1 MPRVSIIVPVYNKR
15 DYIES
20 CLRSLLGQTLSD
32 IEVVCVDDGSTDG
45 SADVVASIAEMDP
58 RVRFLSQQNAGPGP
72 ARNAGMA
79 AATGDI
85 LMFVD
90 ADDELVHD
98 ACECVAT
105 TFAEKYCEVLTF
117 GYSIVPPEA
126 THPSLRRH
134 LAPRD
139 VTFEGFDPRV
149 LFDEDA
155 RPFAARTAISSD
167 FAHREGIRWEPT
179 ITLGDDQFFHFEV
192 YPRSRR
198 TTLCS
203 RQLYLYRMNLCS
215 MTHASFDSP
224 EMLFGKVMRHL
235 DCEKAIAVDWESA
248 GFMHICGART
258 LEWCIDLL
266 LRDIS
271 TLPGEMAREACER
284 LRDDILPHFGEL
296 AEGKSL
302 SWISRACLAELLAI
316 ANGLSTSVS
325 FVKVAMFY
333 LRARGLRTTL
343 ERVWYGLRPRR

>member
-1 MPRVSIIVPVYNKR
+1 MPRVSIVVPVYNKR

-20 CLRSLLGQTLSD
+20 CLCSLLDQTLSD
-32 IEVVCVDDGSTDG
+32 IEIVCVDDGSTDG
-45 SADVVASIAEMDP
+45 SADAVASIAEKDA
-58 RVRFLSQQNAGPGP
+58 RVRLLSQQNAGPGP

-79 AATGDI
+79 VAAGDI

-90 ADDELVHD
+90 ADDGLVPD

-105 TFAEKYCEVLTF
+105 TFDEKGCEVLTF

-126 THPSLRRH
+126 THPSLRGH

-155 RPFAARTAISSD
+155 RPFAARTAISAD
-167 FAHREGIRWEPT
+167 FARREGIRWDPT
-179 ITLGDDQFFHFEV
+179 LTLGDDQYFHFEV

-203 RQLYLYRMNLCS
+203 RQLYLYRMTS
-215 MTHASFDSP
+215 GSITHVPFDSP
-224 EMLFGKVMRHL
+224 EMLFGKVVRHL
-235 DCEKAIAVDWESA
+235 DCEKAIAVDWETA
-248 GFMHICGART
+248 GFMHACGART

-271 TLPGEMAREACER
+271 ALPGDFAREACER
-284 LRDDILPHFGEL
+284 LRDDVLPHFGEL
-296 AEGKSL
+296 ADGRSL

-316 ANGLSTSVS
+316 ANGRASSVS
-325 FVKVAMFY
+325 FVNVALFY

-343 ERVWYGLRPRR
+343 ERVWYGLRSRR